1 MRLLFCALRCT
12 LYLSSLSIRKE
23 SHEAPGTICGAR
35 RGMQIA
41 DLQIDL
47 DWLLSYPVIGE
58 PLTDAVLTPYRTSL
72 S

>member
-1 MRLLFCALRCT
+1 MRHREQYAVLA
-12 LYLSSLSIRKE
+12 
-23 SHEAPGTICGAR
+23 GACR
-35 RGMQIA
+35 YA